1 MGNINSINYLR
12 PDSGNLP
19 LLPLP
24 FYAYCTGI
32 HTATPS
38 YTQYNE
44 EINRS
49 FVELLWCVKGIGEIE
64 FYGTK
69 YEIHSNDIFFCLPF
83 EKHKRKALSPEWEV
97 RWLAFDGPF
106 AESIMLS
113 YRYARHQKAVIPYP
127 AETFAEIEKLIIENS
142 PFAMRKL
149 LSLIL
154 YVLACAGGTDSSSNY
169 TGKYFKHAQH
179 LINSQI
185 SDPFLDINSICNT
198 LKISRMKLTKIFNE
212 SVGVPP
218 GRYILNRRLAL
229 AQSLLTGTDLPISEI
244 AERCGFANSQTFL
257 KFIRRSLGASPL
269 EIREINRQKG
279 SSTVYGKNIQK
290 KMFEIE

>member
-1 MGNINSINYLR
+1 M
-12 PDSGNLP
+12 
-19 LLPLP
+19 
-24 FYAYCTGI
+24 
-32 HTATPS
+32 
-38 YTQYNE
+38 NE
-44 EINRS
+44 
-49 FVELLWCVKGIGEIE
+49 
-64 FYGTK
+64 T
-69 YEIHSNDIFFCLPF
+69 
-83 EKHKRKALSPEWEV
+83 
-97 RWLAFDGPF
+97 
-106 AESIMLS
+106 
-113 YRYARHQKAVIPYP
+113 
-127 AETFAEIEKLIIENS
+127 EKLIIENS

>member
-1 MGNINSINYLR
+1 MKGYCCECRKDVYCEMVKGDVIYPHR
-12 PDSGNLP
+12 PDLYDLN
-19 LLPLP
+19 
-24 FYAYCTGI
+24 
-32 HTATPS
+32 
-38 YTQYNE
+38 
-44 EINRS
+44 
-49 FVELLWCVKGIGEIE
+49 FVRCPICG
-64 FYGTK
+64 
-69 YEIHSNDIFFCLPF
+69 
-83 EKHKRKALSPEWEV
+83 
-97 RWLAFDGPF
+97 
-106 AESIMLS
+106 
-113 YRYARHQKAVIPYP
+113 
-127 AETFAEIEKLIIENS
+127 
-142 PFAMRKL
+142 
-149 LSLIL
+149 
-154 YVLACAGGTDSSSNY
+154 NY
-169 TGKYFKHAQH
+169 TGKYFKHAQY

-290 KMFEIE
+290 KYAPHGEEEEGFF